1 MTPLESLAAW
11 ASNLQPADVPAE
23 QHRLVRLRLLDT
35 LGLIAA
41 ACVEP
46 VCRSTLQWA
55 KPYAGAGTATI
66 IVDGARAP
74 PAIAALVHGTLAH
87 ARDFDDTFPES
98 VIHPG
103 SVVVPAAVSLA
114 EQTDAG
120 FAELSTAIV
129 LGYEVAAR
137 LGRVA
142 GRGLHA
148 RGFHATGIV
157 GPIAAAATAALL
169 LKLDRDATADAL
181 GLATSMS
188 SGLLAFLADGGWSK
202 WLHAGW
208 SAHAGII
215 AAELANARF
224 RGPHHGFHH
233 PAGLFGAFLGDDKPP
248 DLSLL
253 TDELGA
259 AWLGTGALT
268 KCYPCAH
275 VIQPFIDAGLVLRSQ
290 GHARIEQ
297 ISSIRC
303 TVAPWA
309 FPIVCVPREAKLAPQ
324 TDLEAIASLP
334 FMLAAAL
341 CDGTVDL
348 DTLQSATLRRDDV
361 RRLAARIECD
371 VDDALGTQFDGTIT
385 VARTDGETIER
396 SVGLAPPDA
405 DRIRRKFRANA
416 ARLYPPPA
424 AEALET
430 ALLDA
435 EPRAREIIRLACANA
450 ASAADLK
457 LLPR

>member
-1 MTPLESLAAW
+1 MTPLESVAAW
-11 ASNLQPADVPAE
+11 ASNLRPADIPAE

-35 LGLIAA
+35 FGLISA

-46 VCRSTLQWA
+46 VGRSTLQWA

-66 IVDGARAP
+66 VVGGTLAP

-103 SVVVPAAVSLA
+103 SIVVPAAVSLA
-114 EQTDAG
+114 EQTDAS
-120 FAELSTAIV
+120 FPELSTAIV

-137 LGRVA
+137 LGKVA
-142 GRGLHA
+142 GRGFHA
-148 RGFHATGIV
+148 RGFHATGV
-157 GPIAAAATAALL
+157 AGPIAAAATAARL
-169 LKLDRDATADAL
+169 LKLDSEATADAL

-188 SGLLAFLADGGWSK
+188 SGLLAFLADGAWSK

-215 AAELANARF
+215 AAELAKISF
-224 RGPHHGFHH
+224 RGPRHGFHH
-233 PAGLFGAFLGDDKPP
+233 PAGLFGAFLGHDKPR

-253 TDELGA
+253 TDGLGA
-259 AWLGTGALT
+259 VWLGAGAQP
-268 KCYPCAH
+268 KYYPCAH
-275 VIQPFIDAGLVLRSQ
+275 VIQPFIDAGLALRSK

-297 ISSIRC
+297 IRSIRC

-309 FPIVCVPREAKLAPQ
+309 FPIVCAPREAKLMPR

-348 DTLQSATLRRDDV
+348 DTLRPAALRRDDV
-361 RRLAARIECD
+361 QRLAARIECE
-371 VDDALGTQFDGTIT
+371 VDDALGAGFDGAIT
-385 VARTDGETIER
+385 VARTDGEVIER
-396 SVGLAPPDA
+396 CVGLAPADA

-416 ARLYPPPA
+416 ARLYRGPA
-424 AEALET
+424 ADALET
-430 ALLDA
+430 ALLEA
-435 EPRAREIIRLACANA
+435 EPGAREIIRLACPNA
-450 ASAADLK
+450 CGAAR
-457 LLPR
+457 P